1 MRLSTPVLTL
11 LAAALVGGCA
21 THAATV
27 TAEAPAPTPV
37 AAVVAQEPP
46 ADDSLNATVWF
57 QTSVERDLV
66 YTAIYRAAGQ
76 RLDAALRDK
85 HWDALPKDERN
96 NDYTKLQPAIIVDVD
111 ETVLDNSPSTVRQIR
126 DHHGFNEADWGQWV
140 SERKAKPLP
149 GAVEFLSSAAKKG
162 VTVFYISN
170 RDASLAEATL
180 ANLRQAGFP
189 VKDDSQFLGL
199 GTVVDDCEQNG
210 SEKTCRRQLV
220 ARRYRVL
227 MQFGDQ
233 VGDFVQILAN
243 TRDGRREAI
252 APYLAWIGERW
263 WPLPNPLYGSWEP
276 ALFDNEWAQ
285 PEPERRAAKE
295 AALDD
300 ARP

>member
-1 MRLSTPVLTL
+1 MRLLALPL
-11 LAAALVGGCA
+11 LIGIALLGGCA
-21 THAATV
+21 STSIAT
-27 TAEAPAPTPV
+27 APTPRP
-37 AAVVAQEPP
+37 AAAEAAAAAQEPP

-76 RLDAALRDK
+76 RLDGALRDK
-85 HWDALPKDERN
+85 HWDALPRDERS
-96 NDYTKLQPAIIVDVD
+96 NDVTRLPPAIIVDID

-126 DHHGFNEADWGQWV
+126 EHRGFNEAAWGEWV
-140 SERKAKPLP
+140 SEQRAKPLP
-149 GAVEFLSSAAKKG
+149 GAVEFLNAAAKKG

-170 RDASLAEATL
+170 RDASLADATL

-189 VKDDSQFLGL
+189 IKDDAQFLGL
-199 GTVVDDCEQNG
+199 GTFVEDCEQHG
-210 SEKTCRRQLV
+210 SEKSCRRQQV
-220 ARRYRVL
+220 ARKHRVL

-243 TRDGRREAI
+243 THDGRRTAI
-252 APYLAWIGERW
+252 APYQAWIGERW

-276 ALFDNEWAQ
+276 ALFDNDWHQ
-285 PEPERRAAKE
+285 PEVARRAAKE

-300 ARP
+300 ARD

>member
-1 MRLSTPVLTL
+1 MRLSTPTLTL
-11 LAAALVGGCA
+11 LAAALIGGCA
-21 THAATV
+21 THAPTA
-27 TAEAPAPTPV
+27 TAEAPATAPV
-37 AAVVAQEPP
+37 AAAAAQEPP

-96 NDYTKLQPAIIVDVD
+96 NDYAKLPPAIIVDVD

-140 SERKAKPLP
+140 NERKAKALP
-149 GAVEFLSSAAKKG
+149 GAVEFLSAAAKKG
-162 VTVFYISN
+162 VTVFYVSN
-170 RDASLAEATL
+170 RDASLGEATV
-180 ANLRQAGFP
+180 ANLRAAGFP
-189 VKDDSQFLGL
+189 LKDDSQFLGL

-220 ARRYRVL
+220 ARKYRVL

-252 APYLAWIGERW
+252 APYQAWIGERW
-263 WPLPNPLYGSWEP
+263 WALPNPLYGSWEP
-276 ALFDNEWAQ
+276 ALFDNEWSQ
-285 PEPERRAAKE
+285 PEAARRAAKE

-300 ARP
+300 ARD

>member
-1 MRLSTPVLTL
+1 MRLSAPLTL
-11 LAAALVGGCA
+11 VLFAAALGGCA
-21 THAATV
+21 TQRVASPQ
-27 TAEAPAPTPV
+27 APAPSAPTALAP
-37 AAVVAQEPP
+37 AQEPS

-85 HWDALPKDERN
+85 HWDALPKDERS
-96 NDYTKLQPAIIVDVD
+96 NDVTRLPPAIIVDID

-126 DHHGFNEADWGQWV
+126 EHRGFNEAAWGEWV
-140 SERKAKPLP
+140 SERHAKPLP
-149 GAVEFLSSAAKKG
+149 GALEFLNAAAKKG

-170 RDASLAEATL
+170 RDASLADATL

-189 VKDDSQFLGL
+189 IKEDGQVLGL
-199 GTVVDDCEQNG
+199 GTFVDGCEQNG
-210 SEKTCRRQLV
+210 SEKSCRRQLV
-220 ARRYRVL
+220 ARKYRVL
-227 MQFGDQ
+227 MLFGDQ

-243 TRDGRREAI
+243 TRDGRRAAI
-252 APYLAWIGERW
+252 VPYQAWIGERW

-276 ALFDNEWAQ
+276 ALFDNAWNQ
-285 PEPERRAAKE
+285 PETARRAAKE

-300 ARP
+300 ARE